1 MKRSAALV
9 LVVVLLAALGVR
21 LAAAC
26 WWQARLSGRF
36 LFGDSESYWVL
47 GRAIAHG
54 GPYEYGSPD
63 ARVFRAPGYPL
74 LLAPLFVFG
83 GDQPP
88 VLAARVLGAL
98 LGTMA
103 VAGVGWLAGR
113 LFGPRAGLLAAGIAA
128 IEPGTAA
135 TSVMV
140 LSEALFCPLM
150 VLHLALWIAAWF
162 SPEPTATGMARDTRR
177 RRWLRAKQWLAAGA
191 GLAAG
196 AAALT
201 RPSWLLFTPLAVLLA
216 LVADRERKRH
226 LHIGAVMLA
235 GLVVAMLPWW
245 IRNYRVI
252 GRFVPTTLQVGTSL
266 YDGWNPQATGAS
278 DLGFVARFF
287 EEEHARPAQGND
299 ADAPLEYR
307 VDRRMRRAAI
317 AWAAEHSGAALRLAA
332 VKLVR
337 TWNVW
342 PNEKGLSAWPI
353 RLALV
358 ATYVPIILLAAL
370 GAVRTIRR
378 GWPYVLC
385 WLPAAYFTLLHT
397 VFVGSIRYRMPAMLT
412 LIVLA
417 AGALSSGQWSV
428 AGGRWSVVG
437 SRWNEDGA

>member
-1 MKRSAALV
+1 MKRSAATLLV
-9 LVVVLLAALGVR
+9 AVLLAAFGVR

-26 WWQARLSGRF
+26 WWQARHSGRF

-47 GRAIAHG
+47 ARAIAHG

-88 VLAARVLGAL
+88 VLAARVSGAL
-98 LGTMA
+98 LGTLA
-103 VAGVGWLAGR
+103 VAGVGWMAGM

-135 TSVMV
+135 TSAMV
-140 LSEALFCPLM
+140 LSEALFLPL
-150 VLHLALWIAAWF
+150 VILHLGLWVAAWQ
-162 SPEPTATGMARDTRR
+162 ARTSIRGV
-177 RRWLRAKQWLAAGA
+177 WLAAGA

-196 AAALT
+196 AAALA

-216 LVADRERKRH
+216 IVAGPKRKRH
-226 LHIGAVMLA
+226 LEIGAVMLA

-245 IRNYRVI
+245 IRNYGVI
-252 GRFVPTTLQVGTSL
+252 GRFVPTTLQVGASL

-278 DLGFVARFF
+278 DLGFVARFV
-287 EEEHARPAQGND
+287 EEERARPAGGND
-299 ADAPLEYR
+299 AGAPLEYR
-307 VDRRMRRAAI
+307 LNRRMRRAAI
-317 AWAAEHSGAALRLAA
+317 DWALDHPGAAVRLAA
-332 VKLVR
+332 VKFVR
-337 TWNVW
+337 IWNVW

-353 RLALV
+353 RLALTV
-358 ATYVPIILLAAL
+358 TYVPIMLLAAL
-370 GAVRTIRR
+370 GALRTIRR

-385 WLPAAYFTLLHT
+385 WLPAVYFTLLHT

-417 AGALSSGQWSV
+417 AGA
-428 AGGRWSVVG
+428 A
-437 SRWNEDGA
+437 SRGMRDEG